1 MPYTTIIF
9 YILAL
14 VTVVSAVMV
23 VFNKNVIHS
32 AFALFFAL
40 FAVSGFYVLL
50 QADFIAITQIM
61 IYVGGILI
69 LLLFGVMLTTKITD
83 IQINSKSMN
92 TIPGLIFTAGI
103 ITILIFI
110 ITTTK
115 WNLKHPVDGNE
126 TVSQIGRLLLTN
138 YLLPFEIASIV
149 LLVAL
154 IGSAMFARRINK
166 D

>member
-1 MPYTTIIF
+1 
-9 YILAL
+9 
-14 VTVVSAVMV
+14 
-23 VFNKNVIHS
+23 
-32 AFALFFAL
+32 
-40 FAVSGFYVLL
+40 
-50 QADFIAITQIM
+50 M

-83 IQINSKSMN
+83 IELKSKNLN
-92 TIPGLIFTAGI
+92 TIPGIIFTVGI
-103 ITILIFI
+103 ISILIFI

-115 WNLKHPVDGNE
+115 WNIKQPVANEE
-126 TVSQIGRLLLTN
+126 TVSQIGKMLLTN

-154 IGSAMFARRINK
+154 IGSAMYARRINR